1 MSAFGLTD
9 DQVSGLP
16 SAPAED
22 QSGTPNSIASSPL
35 QLTHQEFS
43 HSSHH
48 IQELRLKQVRCISST
63 RSNPAMALS
72 SHRHPPQLPQQY
84 GIQYSGYS
92 QQTGPQ
98 QPQQFPGYGQQPTSQ
113 APAPAFSGQQLPAQP
128 PQQYQASSY
137 PQQTYTTQ
145 TSQPTNYTVAPAS
158 QPGMAPSQPGAYQ
171 PRPGFTPPPGSTMTP
186 LASGS
191 NPYARSCPPFGQ
203 GCTQP
208 GPGYLLRGSVTLMN
222 VAASCLPPKRLQYY
236 YFNLY

>member
-1 MSAFGLTD
+1 MIRFQGFPVLLQNTS
-9 DQVSGLP
+9 QELP
-16 SAPAED
+16 TALLP
-22 QSGTPNSIASSPL
+22 PPL

-63 RSNPAMALS
+63 RSSPAMALS
-72 SHRHPPQLPQQY
+72 SRRHPPQLPQQY

-113 APAPAFSGQQLPAQP
+113 APAPAFSGQPQQLPAQP

-137 PQQTYTTQ
+137 PPQTYTTQ
-145 TSQPTNYTVAPAS
+145 TSQPTKYTVALAS
-158 QPGMAPSQPGAYQ
+158 QPGMALSQPGAYQ